1 MGIQLPFNADN
12 TLSSAQNIINL
23 KTVNETL
30 QPESPFLEQQH
41 VRVSQNT
48 LKAQTISHEN

>member
-30 QPESPFLEQQH
+30 QQESPFLE
-41 VRVSQNT
+41 
-48 LKAQTISHEN
+48 